1 MFSILSVSLIS
12 LAVCSVHAGSTPQ
25 GGPCSAANNH
35 LDPASH
41 RLLTECNDQSFCL
54 NNICTPKLCVR
65 DEYPLYAFIS
75 NLETLCALIR
85 CYLDSTAG
93 TMKQKPSR
101 QCVLMVLFAL
111 TKGVVASPSWHSDSH
126 VNSTGMINA
135 RLLLMW
141 SIWRVI

>member
-12 LAVCSVHAGSTPQ
+12 LAVCSVRAGSTPQ
-25 GGPCSAANNH
+25 GDPCSAANNH

-65 DEYPLYAFIS
+65 DEYPLYAFIG
-75 NLETLCALIR
+75 NLMYAYSLH
-85 CYLDSTAG
+85 LDSTAG

-101 QCVLMVLFAL
+101 QCVLMVLFAQ
-111 TKGVVASPSWHSDSH
+111 TKGVVAGPSWHSDSH